1 MNATEQLVEL
11 IRKLENISSELNS
24 VLKQEQ
30 AILKSQDSKQLMTL
44 SKEKKTLVSELEKHT
59 KTTHIFLNNMKI
71 NKGLYGLSSFISKLK
86 PSDSKELFSTLW
98 SSIETLS
105 EGNKKLNAING
116 SIIELNRRHTQRC
129 LDVLRGQVGTSTA
142 TYGSNGQTMKS
153 KISRNISIV

>member
-86 PSDSKELFSTLW
+86 PTILKNCSQHC
-98 SSIETLS
+98 
-105 EGNKKLNAING
+105 GA
-116 SIIELNRRHTQRC
+116 
-129 LDVLRGQVGTSTA
+129 A
-142 TYGSNGQTMKS
+142 
-153 KISRNISIV
+153 